1 MLPRYASGMSRE
13 PLPLG
18 ILDLSPVPS
27 GSSGTDALRNTLSL
41 AVAAEGWGYGR
52 YWLAEH
58 HNTPGMASSAPEVMI
73 GQVAAATHRIRVGAG
88 GVMLP
93 NHSALR
99 VAETFR
105 VLEALYPGRI
115 DLGIGRAPGTD
126 GITAAALRRTDGA
139 VAPEDFPGQMYELLG
154 YAGAGFPEGHP
165 FASVNAEP
173 RDVPLP
179 PIWMLASSG
188 YGARAAATLGV
199 GLAFARYLNPRHA
212 AQIARAYRDEFV
224 PSGGAARPRVIL
236 AVSVICADSAARAEQ
251 LVMSG
256 ALGLLRMRQ
265 GRSAPLPTPE
275 EALAYRYDDDEQDQV
290 RRYLRAQ
297 VIGEP
302 EDVCAQLRMLAGETA
317 ADELM
322 VMTTIHDH
330 AERLRSYELLA
341 RAWSP
346 VGAPVG

>member
-1 MLPRYASGMSRE
+1 MGRD

-18 ILDLSPVPS
+18 VLDLTPVPS
-27 GSSGTDALRNTLSL
+27 GSTGADALRNTLDL
-41 AVAAEGWGYGR
+41 ARAADSWGYSR

-73 GQVAAATHRIRVGAG
+73 GQVAAATERIRGGAG

-105 VLEALYPGRI
+105 VLEALHPGRI

-126 GITAAALRRTDGA
+126 GVTAAALRRTDGP

-154 YAGAGFPEGHP
+154 YAGEGFPQGHP
-165 FASVNAEP
+165 FASVSAEP

-179 PIWMLASSG
+179 PIWMLASSS
-188 YGARAAATLGV
+188 YGARAAATLGL

-212 AQIARAYRDEFV
+212 AQITRAYREEFT
-224 PSGGAARPRVIL
+224 PSAGSAGPRVIL
-236 AVSVICADSAARAEQ
+236 AVSVICADSAERAGE

-265 GRSAPLPTPE
+265 GRPAPLPTPE
-275 EALAYRYDDDEQDQV
+275 EALAHRYIDDEQDQV

-297 VIGEP
+297 VTGEP
-302 EDVCAQLRMLAGETA
+302 DEVCAQLRALAGECA

-330 AERLRSYELLA
+330 GERLRSYELLA
-341 RAWSP
+341 RTWAR

>member
-1 MLPRYASGMSRE
+1 MSRD

-18 ILDLSPVPS
+18 VLDLSPVPS
-27 GSSGTDALRNTLSL
+27 GRSGADALRNTLDL

-73 GQVAAATHRIRVGAG
+73 GQVAAATRRMRVGAG

-115 DLGIGRAPGTD
+115 DLGIGRAPGAD
-126 GITAAALRRTDGA
+126 GVTAAALRRTDGA

-154 YAGAGFPEGHP
+154 YAGEGFPAGHP
-165 FASVNAEP
+165 FASVHAEP

-212 AQIARAYRDEFV
+212 AQITRAYRDEFA
-224 PSGGAARPRVIL
+224 PSAALDRPRLIL
-236 AVSVICADSAARAEQ
+236 AVSVICAESSERADE

-265 GRSAPLPTPE
+265 GRPAPLPAPE
-275 EALAYRYDDDEQDQV
+275 EALAHRYTDDEQDQV

-302 EDVCAQLRMLAGETA
+302 DEVCAQLRALADETG

-330 AERLRSYELLA
+330 AERRCSYELLA
-341 RAWSP
+341 RAWSR
-346 VGAPVG
+346 VGAPAG